1 MVQVLDN
8 ITIQARQGSVAAIIQ
23 VLNAKLADSGVR
35 ARAVVAQGVLQLLCE
50 ADSPQKLDQA
60 FLVDQLRSV
69 LEAVRPRYI
78 RRVKVNTR
86 LVSEQQLLWLE
97 EIEDNPDSQLLWT
110 AEFSLSRRS
119 PGQWL
124 GDLWQG
130 RKSISSGGAVLAD
143 TAERER
149 QKRRAWQTVVGVGGL
164 GIFLCLSGWAIYGS
178 LKDRSVD
185 QTARNEQ
192 SQSPVGQDKAVD
204 VANGSLS
211 AASKSGVTESSLS
224 NGRVATNDE
233 STTNLDSSLVATPDS
248 FKQAV
253 RLAEQSVED
262 GKLAQT
268 PDEWME
274 LATRWQRAS
283 DLMGSISVDDDRYA
297 IAQDRTAVYRQNSL
311 DSLKQAEL
319 AQQAIAE

>member
-8 ITIQARQGSVAAIIQ
+8 ITMQARQGSVAAIIQ

-60 FLVDQLRSV
+60 FLVEQLRNV
-69 LEAVRPRYI
+69 LESIRPRYI

-86 LVSEQQLLWLE
+86 LVSEQQLLWLD
-97 EIEDNPDSQLLWT
+97 EIEDDPDSQLLWT

-119 PGQWL
+119 LRQWM

-130 RKSISSGGAVLAD
+130 QKMSSSGAVLAD
-143 TAERER
+143 TSERER
-149 QKRRAWQTVVGVGGL
+149 QKRRAWQTLVGVSGL

-178 LKDRSVD
+178 FKDKATRQANTSD
-185 QTARNEQ
+185 QTPSSTAQ
-192 SQSPVGQDKAVD
+192 SSVPDD
-204 VANGSLS
+204 ENGSQLASLNNSLPENKSLGSDILIDGAIDPAS
-211 AASKSGVTESSLS
+211 AT
-224 NGRVATNDE
+224 
-233 STTNLDSSLVATPDS
+233 TPDA
-248 FKQAV
+248 FAQAV
-253 RLAEQSVED
+253 RLAEQAVKD
-262 GKLAQT
+262 GKSAQT
-268 PDEWME
+268 PDEWLD

-283 DLMGSISVDDDRYA
+283 DLMGLISAEDERYA
-297 IAQDRTAVYRQNSL
+297 IAQDRTAVYKQNSL

-319 AQQAIAE
+319 ARQAIAE